1 MRTVGNRLKDAD
13 AWWKSGP
20 KVSNTLRE
28 RVQRYGLYQ
37 ALDMTFGF
45 DWRFADPDFP
55 PPRGRLLSGLLG
67 TARRLI
73 PRRIIP
79 SRRNPARGTDTA

>member
-1 MRTVGNRLKDAD
+1 MRTVGERLKDAD

-45 DWRFADPDFP
+45 DWRF
-55 PPRGRLLSGLLG
+55 LSGLLG